1 MNVEDAADALHDA
14 AIADMQPGETPET
27 RERDALYGTGHD
39 PSPVE
44 VPSPCLAQY
53 RAELEGR
60 KKTLEAELKAVKS
73 EIVSV
78 SDMVLE
84 DFAERGVKNVKLI
97 TGETVYMHAQPRAAV
112 KAGDWDDLY
121 VLVGIAN
128 RYLEGSATTTERIEV
143 TSGWAKDRKS
153 SRAIAYALSELEG
166 MGRWQINLNTLTA
179 WANERIAA
187 FNESSAGMTDAQ
199 IDAALKGPRAPLPG
213 PLADLITLIVKPTV
227 RVHGAKAQTPDKE

>member
-1 MNVEDAADALHDA
+1 MTA
-14 AIADMQPGETPET
+14 
-27 RERDALYGTGHD
+27 Y
-39 PSPVE
+39 
-44 VPSPCLAQY
+44 LAQY

-60 KKTLEAELKAVKS
+60 KKTLEADLKSVKS
-73 EIVSV
+73 EINSV

-97 TGETVYMHAQPRAAV
+97 TGETVYMHTRPRASV
-112 KAGDWDDLY
+112 LAGDWDDLY

-153 SRAIAYALSELEG
+153 SRAIAYALYELEG

-179 WANERIAA
+179 WCNERIAA
-187 FNESSAGMTDAQ
+187 FNGSTTGMTDEQ
-199 IDAALKGPRAPLPG
+199 IDAALKGPTAPLPG
-213 PLADLITLIVKPTV
+213 PLAELITLVTKPTV
-227 RVHGAKAQTPDKE
+227 RVRGAKAQTSDAGGGGVARINPESIANLAGQDGVIMDMGNKE